1 MAYDEFK
8 QKIAHVLN
16 DVDKPLAWTE
26 IRTAARL
33 PQLFPNNQWVHRLE
47 KDIRL
52 IRRREGDGTIHW
64 EISKGAPTPKAQRP
78 LKLPARSERVRAES
92 KALWND
98 GRSRERAD
106 FFTVGYEGRGIH
118 KLFETLRSA
127 GVRCVLD
134 IRYNPVSMY
143 RPRVEQNKLPKIR

>member
-16 DVDKPLAWTE
+16 DVDKPLTWTE

-64 EISKGAPTPKAQRP
+64 EISKGATSAERTATAEATRKVR
-78 LKLPARSERVRAES
+78 ARS
-92 KALWND
+92 
-98 GRSRERAD
+98 SRKQ
-106 FFTVGYEGRGIH
+106 GI
-118 KLFETLRSA
+118 
-127 GVRCVLD
+127 
-134 IRYNPVSMY
+134 
-143 RPRVEQNKLPKIR
+143 VE